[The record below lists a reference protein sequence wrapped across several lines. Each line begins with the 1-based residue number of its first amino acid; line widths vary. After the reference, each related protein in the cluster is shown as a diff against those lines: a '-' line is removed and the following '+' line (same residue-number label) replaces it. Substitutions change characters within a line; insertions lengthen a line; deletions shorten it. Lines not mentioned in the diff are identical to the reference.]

1 MTTYSLSNISGT
13 IRMKTNE
20 T

>member
-1 MTTYSLSNISGT
+1 MKTYSLSNISGT